1 MPKICVPRIIR
12 GERSHIK
19 EIEGCDNGPTHVFG
33 PGLGGCAEGV
43 AGLQDK
49 IKVAPHDTM
58 LDLEV
63 LIDVL

>member
-1 MPKICVPRIIR
+1 MPKICVPRIIG

-19 EIEGCDNGPTHVFG
+19 EIEGSDDGPT
-33 PGLGGCAEGV
+33 
-43 AGLQDK
+43 
-49 IKVAPHDTM
+49 HDTM